1 MLHTADMNMNYTG
14 NSRHENWKEL
24 HNIRLECVALYTGA
38 EKEKD

>member
-1 MLHTADMNMNYTG
+1 MLHTADMNIYTG
-14 NSRHENWKEL
+14 NSRHENRKEL